1 MNEFKLCY
9 FSATSM
15 ELPSL
20 GHAVRAYR
28 NTGQEISV
36 FSRTPSQ
43 LFAENEITRFVKKA
57 MDCHVVYVALHG
69 GKMSCP
75 AFDPLVAAME
85 DAKKQGDSRPLFV
98 IQSVGGDEEAVL
110 LAKEYGDL
118 NDREGVARVSEY
130 FTKGGTENFLRLLQY
145 LHSIY
150 FDTGV
155 EIPAPVSI
163 PCQGIYHPK
172 ISGAMNL
179 AAWESEIRIPDK
191 PTIGIWF
198 YQGFWLNQNLAH
210 VNAFIAEVE
219 KQGNNA
225 LAVFSYRLKDVALGN
240 LGADDIVAKYFCR
253 DGKPMIDALVSLM
266 GMSMSI
272 AQPEY
277 ANVLPAL
284 NVPYLQ
290 GLVSS
295 SPCAVWKDSDKGVS
309 TMDVTF
315 QAAQPEF
322 DGALI
327 TVPVATREE
336 NEVCPVTGAMLSH
349 NVPIPERTAK
359 LVSLARNWAQLRH
372 VSNDQKKVAIIFHH
386 YPPRNDRI
394 GCAAGLDSF
403 ASVKHMVDALQ
414 AAGYTIDDTYEDG
427 DDLANR
433 LLEKMTCDRRYLTPD
448 KMALRAEV
456 QMESELFDSFHKQFP
471 ESARTEMT
479 ADWGTPPGE
488 LFVHDNKLL
497 MPGIMNGNVF
507 ISIQPPRGYLENP
520 EAILHDLHLSP
531 PHHYLAYYWYIR
543 HVFKANAVIHVG
555 KHGSLEWLPG
565 KALGLSN
572 TCYPDLAIQDLPN
585 IYPYI
590 INDPGEGTQAKR
602 RSYCA
607 IVDHLTPV
615 FTNADLYEEMNDVD
629 RMLTEIKDA
638 ERQDPGKL
646 TVLRP
651 MLYEAVVKADLHED
665 LSISEQDALEKTDEV
680 TGKLH
685 AYLSELSDNMINDGL
700 HIMGQSPRGSQL
712 VELVVQMTRHENG
725 GVPSLRESVT
735 AALGYC
741 YDDAFK
747 NRGTAFPGSKGLT
760 GGAIIHRAHELCL
773 KLVTLLEE
781 NDFNVFSPGN
791 AELQLR
797 PDIIGQFA
805 EQELR
810 VPGFGNNILR
820 VLNYICNTLVPNIR
834 RVTDELYA
842 TLNGLNGGFISPGP
856 SGAPTRGQADILPTG
871 RNFFSVDPRVI
882 PSKSAWEVGV
892 SLGDALLSR
901 YKGETGK
908 YPQSIGMIVYGG
920 NTMRTR
926 GDDIAEI
933 LYLMGLRPVWDQHGI
948 VKGLEVIPY
957 KQLKRPRID
966 VMPRISGFF
975 RDAFPNLVALI
986 DDAVN
991 MVATLLEPQEVN
1003 FIRAHVETDAL
1014 EYKTRGK
1021 SDAEARALASI
1032 RVFGC
1037 PLGTYGA
1044 GVAELIESKQWETKE
1059 DLANNY
1065 IRYSAHAYSRNAYGT
1080 VQKDAF
1086 KKMLSRMDVTVKN
1099 EDSREYDIYSCT
1111 DFYNYY
1117 GGLIAAGAA
1126 VRGIAP
1132 KSYVGDS
1139 TDPKWVGLR
1148 SVAEETKFI
1157 LRSRLLNPKWLDG
1170 MKRHGYKGAGDI
1182 SKVMDI
1188 IIGWDATADVMEDW
1202 MYDRVAKT
1210 YALDSDMRKW
1220 LKEVNPHALLNITEK
1235 LLETI
1240 QRGMWQTDDATEEYL
1255 RQTYLEIEGDIE
1267 DSIG

>member
-1 MNEFKLCY
+1 MKD
-9 FSATSM
+9 
-15 ELPSL
+15 
-20 GHAVRAYR
+20 V
-28 NTGQEISV
+28 
-36 FSRTPSQ
+36 
-43 LFAENEITRFVKKA
+43 
-57 MDCHVVYVALHG
+57 
-69 GKMSCP
+69 
-75 AFDPLVAAME
+75 
-85 DAKKQGDSRPLFV
+85 KKQGESRPLFI

-110 LAKEYGDL
+110 LAKEHGDAT
-118 NDREGVARVSEY
+118 EGNLYQRINEY
-130 FTKGGTENFLRLLQY
+130 FTKGGTENFSKLLQY
-145 LHSIY
+145 LHSIC
-150 FDTGV
+150 FDTGKEV
-155 EIPAPVSI
+155 PPPALI
-163 PCQGIYHPK
+163 QCQGIYHPE
-172 ISGAMNL
+172 IFGPMDLNT
-179 AAWESEIRIPDK
+179 WESKIKIPGR

-198 YQGFWLNQNLAH
+198 YQGFWLNRNLAH
-210 VNAFIAEVE
+210 VNALIAEVE
-219 KQGNNA
+219 KQGANA

-240 LGADDIVAKYFCR
+240 LGADDISATYFTR
-253 DGKPMIDALVSLM
+253 DGKPVMDALVSLM
-266 GMSMSI
+266 GMSMRI
-272 AQPEY
+272 TQPEY
-277 ANVLPAL
+277 ANVLPVL

-295 SPCAVWKDSDKGVS
+295 SPFAVWKDSDKGVS

-336 NEVCPVTGAMLSH
+336 DEVCPVTGAMLSH

-372 VSNDQKKVAIIFHH
+372 TSNNQKRVAIIFHH

-403 ASVKHMVDALQ
+403 ASVKHLIDALQ
-414 AAGYTIDDTYEDG
+414 KIGYLIEDTYEDG

-448 KMALRAEV
+448 KMAARAQV
-456 QMESELFDSFHKQFP
+456 QMERELFDGFHKQFP
-471 ESARTEMT
+471 ESVRTKTT
-479 ADWGTPPGE
+479 ADWGTPPGD
-488 LFVHDNKLL
+488 LFVHDDRLL

-507 ISIQPPRGYLENP
+507 ISIQPPRGYFENP

-565 KALGLSN
+565 KALGLSDA
-572 TCYPDLAIQDLPN
+572 CYPDLAIQDLPN

-590 INDPGEGTQAKR
+590 INDPSEGTQAKR

-615 FTNADLYEEMNDVD
+615 FTNADLYEEMIDVD
-629 RMLTEIKDA
+629 KLLTEIKDA

-665 LSISEQDALEKTDEV
+665 LSITEQDALENTDAV
-680 TGKLH
+680 VGKLH

-700 HIMGQSPRGSQL
+700 HTLGQSPKGSQL

-725 GVPSLRESVT
+725 DVPSLRESV
-735 AALGYC
+735 AAAFGYN
-741 YDDAFK
+741 YDDAL
-747 NRGTAFPGSKGLT
+747 NQRGETFPGSNGLT
-760 GGAIIHRAHELCL
+760 GGEIIRQTHELCL
-773 KLVTLLEE
+773 KLVAFLEE
-781 NDFNVFSPGN
+781 NSFNVFSPGN
-791 AELQLR
+791 AELLLR

-810 VPGFGNNILR
+810 VPGLGNNIPR

-834 RVTDELYA
+834 RVTDEIDA
-842 TLNGLNGGFISPGP
+842 TLNGLNGGFVVPGP

-892 SLGDALLSR
+892 RLGDALLER
-901 YKGETGK
+901 YKDETGE
-908 YPQSIGMIVYGG
+908 YPQSVGMIVYGG
-920 NTMRTR
+920 NTMRTK

-933 LYLMGLRPVWDQHGI
+933 LYLLGLRPVWDQNGI
-948 VKGLEVIPY
+948 VKGLEVIPH

-975 RDAFPNLVALI
+975 RDAFSLLVELI

-991 MVATLLEPQEVN
+991 MVATLLEPQEIN
-1003 FIRAHVETDAL
+1003 FIRAHVEKDAS
-1014 EYKTRGK
+1014 EYKKAGK
-1021 SDAEARALASI
+1021 SDLEARALASI

-1037 PLGTYGA
+1037 PPGTYGA
-1044 GVAELIESKQWETKE
+1044 GVAELVESRQWETKE
-1059 DLANNY
+1059 DLASNY
-1065 IRYSAHAYSRNAYGT
+1065 IRYSAHAYSRNSYGT

-1086 KKMLSRMDVTVKN
+1086 KKMLGRMDATVKN

-1117 GGLIAAGAA
+1117 GGLIAAGET

-1139 TDPKWVGLR
+1139 ADPKRVGLR

-1157 LRSRLLNPKWLDG
+1157 LRSRLLNPKWLEG

-1210 YALDSDMRKW
+1210 YALDADMQKW

-1240 QRGMWQTDDATEEYL
+1240 QRGMWQTDEVTEEHL

-1267 DSIG
+1267 DSID